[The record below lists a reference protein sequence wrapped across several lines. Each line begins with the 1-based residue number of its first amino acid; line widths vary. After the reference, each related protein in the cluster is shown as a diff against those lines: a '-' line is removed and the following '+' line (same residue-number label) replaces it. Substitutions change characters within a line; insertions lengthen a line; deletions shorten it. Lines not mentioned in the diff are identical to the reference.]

1 MKLKKKNIR
10 EKVKDEKLNES
21 PQYRFFRDEILKD
34 YQLDTLYNTG
44 EITVYRNNKR
54 TVKAVRRMVKFLY
67 DIENDQP
74 TIYEYYVDALTNE
87 SNLKSYNNINIITDK
102 IEAEAK
108 SVKSLEDAYNR
119 YIPMDNFMMRT
130 VNQFKDKVEEI
141 VTKEIS
147 IGYRVIN
154 LNWKTITV
162 TPLKMSA
169 GDKLLEDHI
178 IIHTSF
184 SDKFFWDNIPIDISD
199 IENAESIIDIS
210 GELDEESINREF
222 NKYFK

>member
-1 MKLKKKNIR
+1 MCIR
-10 EKVKDEKLNES
+10 DS
-21 PQYRFFRDEILKD
+21 
-34 YQLDTLYNTG
+34 
-44 EITVYRNNKR
+44 
-54 TVKAVRRMVKFLY
+54 
-67 DIENDQP
+67 
-74 TIYEYYVDALTNE
+74 
-87 SNLKSYNNINIITDK
+87 IITDK

-199 IENAESIIDIS
+199 IETESIIDIS